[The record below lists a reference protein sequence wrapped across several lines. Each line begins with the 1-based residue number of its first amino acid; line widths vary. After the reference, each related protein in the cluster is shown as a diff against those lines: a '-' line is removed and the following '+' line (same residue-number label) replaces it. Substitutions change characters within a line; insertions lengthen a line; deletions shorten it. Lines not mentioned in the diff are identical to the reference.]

1 MRIRLAVFVAAAALL
16 AAACIDPSDQRPGL
30 WLSGEVVEDD
40 VGDWSFS
47 DAHPEVFLETRTRYG
62 VRHSV
67 TVVCAASGERL
78 YVLSLYRDGGSFP
91 EARLW
96 NRNVVRDPRVRIR
109 IGEQIYERRA
119 VHVTDEGERAR
130 ALAAFAGKYPFWAD
144 LASQPETERPA
155 MAFVRLDP
163 PQG

>member
-1 MRIRLAVFVAAAALL
+1 MFGRLR
-16 AAACIDPSDQRPGL
+16 C
-30 WLSGEVVEDD
+30 
-40 VGDWSFS
+40 
-47 DAHPEVFLETRTRYG
+47 
-62 VRHSV
+62 
-67 TVVCAASGERL
+67 
-78 YVLSLYRDGGSFP
+78 DGGSFP

-109 IGEQIYERRA
+109 IGAQIYERRA